1 MNKEAA
7 EVKEALE
14 KADMVLVGIGEEF
27 EENEYLMQNS
37 VYRQICEK
45 VAAEKILW
53 VMPYVNAI
61 FLRDDKRLQ
70 KAYRSLGGMLADKN
84 YFVISVCTN
93 GFLSKAGLR
102 EERLVEPC
110 GSYEK
115 MQCVNGCE
123 GSVAPVCET
132 LLEEV
137 EACCRGTK
145 GWKEL
150 NRPVC
155 SACKA
160 PYVFNSLYTER
171 YLEEGYSERWKLY
184 TKWLQGTVNRKLCI
198 LELGAGMMFSGVT
211 RFRFEK
217 IAGLNQKAKL
227 IRVHRHLYQLPEEI
241 AARGIGISKN
251 SVEFMA
257 EKEKS

>member
-1 MNKEAA
+1 MKKEVTEIKELLA
-7 EVKEALE
+7 E
-14 KADMVLVGIGEEF
+14 ADMVLVGIGEDF
-27 EENEYLMQNS
+27 EENEYLMQNP
-37 VYRQICEK
+37 VYRQICEN
-45 VAAEKILW
+45 VAAEETLW

-61 FLRDDKRLQ
+61 FLKEDERLK
-70 KAYRSLGGMLADKN
+70 KAYRSLAELLEGKN

-93 GFLSKAGLR
+93 GCLSKAGLR

-115 MQCVNGCE
+115 MQCINGCP
-123 GSVAPVCET
+123 GSVQPVCET

-137 EACCRGTK
+137 ESCCK
-145 GWKEL
+145 GEKDWKDL
-150 NRPVC
+150 KQPVC
-155 SACKA
+155 STCNA
-160 PYVFNSLYTER
+160 PYVFNSLYAEH
-171 YLEEGYSERWKLY
+171 YLEEGYSDRWSLY

-227 IRVHRHLYQLPEEI
+227 IRIHRHLYQLPEEI
-241 AARGIGISKN
+241 AERGIGISQN

-257 EKEKS
+257 EIGES